1 MSIWTIIIALIVF
14 GVIVIVHEMGHF
26 FTAKFFGVTVHEF
39 AVGMGPKI
47 FSTTKNETDYSVR
60 ALPLGGYIRMEG
72 EDEGSED
79 PNGFNNKHPLKRM
92 AIIFAGPFMNF
103 IFAFLLFSMLYMM
116 VGVPV
121 NTVGGLIEGMPA
133 IRSELQEGDRIISIE
148 GTRTSSWTD
157 VTDTIGASEDEILTF
172 EVQRDSQT
180 LMIDVETVREGGRTA
195 IGISPKY
202 ERAPGIS
209 ISYGFKQTVGML
221 KDMLTFLGQLFTGRS
236 ESEGV
241 VGPIGIISA
250 VGDAA
255 RTGFANVLF
264 LAAVISL
271 NLGLINLLPIPAL
284 DGSRIIFQFIEL
296 VRGKKIDP
304 EKEGTIHLIG
314 MALLLLLMVFVT
326 YKDILRIFN

>member
-1 MSIWTIIIALIVF
+1 MSILTIIIALMVF
-14 GVIVIVHEMGHF
+14 GAIVIVHEMGHF
-26 FTAKFFGVTVHEF
+26 FTAKFFKVTVHEF

-47 FSTTKNETDYSVR
+47 FSKTKNETDYSVR

-72 EDEGSED
+72 EDQGSDD

-103 IFAFLLFSMLYMM
+103 VFAFLLFSILYMM
-116 VGVPV
+116 IGVPV
-121 NTVGGLIEGMPA
+121 NAVGGLIEGMPA
-133 IRSELQEGDRIISIE
+133 IRSELQQGDKIISID
-148 GTRTSSWTD
+148 GIRTNSWDD
-157 VTDTIGASEDEILTF
+157 VTSTIGASEDEILTF

-180 LMIDVETVREGGRTA
+180 VFVDVETIREGGRTA

-202 ERAPGIS
+202 ERIPS
-209 ISYGFKQTVGML
+209 VSLTYGYRQTTGML
-221 KDMLTFLGQLFTGRS
+221 RDMLSFLGQLFTGRTGD
-236 ESEGV
+236 EGV

-255 RTGFANVLF
+255 KTGFENVIF

-314 MALLLLLMVFVT
+314 MMLLLLLMVFVT